1 MIDKTIDWMAR
12 QVPRILMSAAAGIA
26 FLLLGELLSQ
36 RWAKTVGG
44 LLLMP
49 AVIVLGVLCAIVV
62 LLAPC
67 WPVAYLMD
75 KVPPRFRWPF
85 MAAAVVCTFAW
96 WAIWVS
102 IALGDHSGR

>member
-1 MIDKTIDWMAR
+1 MLAA
-12 QVPRILMSAAAGIA
+12 AAAGVGL
-26 FLLLGELLSQ
+26 LLLGELLSQ

-49 AVIVLGVLCAIVV
+49 AVIVLGALCAIVV

-75 KVPPRFRWPF
+75 KVPARMRWPF
-85 MAAAVVCTFAW
+85 MTIAVAGTLLW
-96 WAIWVS
+96 WALCVS